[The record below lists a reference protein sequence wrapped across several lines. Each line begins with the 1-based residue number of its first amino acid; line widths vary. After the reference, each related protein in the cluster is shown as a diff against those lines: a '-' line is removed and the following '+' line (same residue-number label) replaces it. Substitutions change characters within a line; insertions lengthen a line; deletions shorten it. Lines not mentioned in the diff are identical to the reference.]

1 MNNHSTVADRIHD
14 FVVDANRDIS
24 WLAAIHVI
32 TKSKQQDILPQTPQ
46 LLLPLER
53 NLCIQNLLPT
63 EGKRK
68 HAVAAN
74 EFHAF
79 CDCASGPPGQNAATK
94 IAS

>member
-53 NLCIQNLLPT
+53 NLLHSKSAAYR
-63 EGKRK
+63 GKEK
-68 HAVAAN
+68 TCGGC
-74 EFHAF
+74 E
-79 CDCASGPPGQNAATK
+79 
-94 IAS
+94 